1 MFYVLKVLNVLV
13 LRNPNSPISLQRYN
27 KKCTYANKARNYLQK
42 KDRFYLS
49 HTIFCTRSCSQ
60 RITSHKCSM
69 SYHSTGWDVD
79 AFQFPATSKCAST
92 DIL

>member
-1 MFYVLKVLNVLV
+1 MFYVLKVLRVLV

-49 HTIFCTRSCSQ
+49 HTIFSTRSSSQ

-69 SYHSTGWDVD
+69 SYNSTGWDVD
-79 AFQFPATSKCAST
+79 AFQFPTTGKCAST